1 MSLITDNYQ
10 WDIQYTG
17 ATPVTGTFL
26 DGTPWI
32 YPNGATLILVG
43 VSPGQ
48 TLAAP
53 EIQNYSL
60 DHPTD
65 GPYYSGVTLPVGG
78 TYAPE
83 TFYTSAGVTLPGATG
98 IVNQTIINPHYGKI
112 KRDAAYRGISYDYG
126 TFDENVNCVTGQPVT
141 GNQPTDYQITM
152 E

>member
-17 ATPVTGTFL
+17 GTPVTGTFL
-26 DGTPWI
+26 DGTPWV
-32 YPNGATLILVG
+32 YPNGATLVLVG

-60 DHPTD
+60 GHPTD

-78 TYAPE
+78 TYASIHIMAKLKE
-83 TFYTSAGVTLPGATG
+83 M
-98 IVNQTIINPHYGKI
+98 PHTEVFRMIMVRLMK
-112 KRDAAYRGISYDYG
+112 
-126 TFDENVNCVTGQPVT
+126 
-141 GNQPTDYQITM
+141 M
-152 E
+152 